1 VLTNEEIIQNK
12 VTVVNKTGL
21 ASAATLSLLES
32 AMRTE
37 SVQTPDIFHGSGT
50 GSMELLVEE
59 SGTTT
64 SLVLAYE
71 GNQHFDLEVTIRD
84 VTTRPVGLDQRKYFA
99 GHVQPS
105 RHITVGNVMEFG
117 VAETGIWINTPETN
131 HRLTPINDNGICYR
145 KQYKAHSVTPSV
157 AIKTTNVNFRALLN
171 KCKGDTFCIVSKD
184 NRIGIYNN
192 GVGEDQKITPLPS
205 SEKYNSAHMA
215 GVDHLVIF
223 NSLYRRKQS
232 CMGAINKLSLLGDVD
247 IVEYGIIE
255 GRVYVMIEGEDY
267 SARLTYHS
275 VSGLNTEVEIPAAR
289 TKKQPKRSATRA
301 ISEYLEISD
310 VSIEPLP
317 EVEPINF
324 TAEEHARLNV
334 WERAHEEWCVSRDQ
348 RYSNSRA
355 VWFSH
360 YSMMLIRRGE
370 APDEL
375 DVTIMS
381 KV

>member
-1 VLTNEEIIQNK
+1 MLTNEEIIQNK

-32 AMRTE
+32 AMRAE
-37 SVQTPDIFHGSGT
+37 SVQIPDTFYRSDT
-50 GSMELLVEE
+50 GSMELLVEK

-99 GHVQPS
+99 GHVRS
-105 RHITVGNVMEFG
+105 LMHISIGNVMEFG
-117 VAETGIWINTPETN
+117 VAETGIWINTPEVN
-131 HRLTPINDNGICYR
+131 HRLTPINDNSICYR
-145 KQYKAHSVTPSV
+145 KQYEAHSVTPSV

-192 GVGEDQKITPLPS
+192 GVGENQKITPLPS
-205 SEKYNSAHMA
+205 SDHVSDHMA
-215 GVDHLVIF
+215 GVNHLVIF

-232 CMGAINKLSLLGDVD
+232 CMGVINKLSLLGDVD

-255 GRVYVMIEGEDY
+255 GRVYVVIEGEDY

-275 VSGLNTEVEIPAAR
+275 MSGLNTEVEIPAAR

-324 TAEEHARLNV
+324 TDEEVARLLV
-334 WERAHEEWCVSRDQ
+334 WSSAHQEWVSSRRQ
-348 RYSNSRA
+348 PLSNSRA

-375 DVTIMS
+375 DITIMS

>member
-1 VLTNEEIIQNK
+1 VLTNEEIIQNQI
-12 VTVVNKTGL
+12 TVVNKLGP
-21 ASAATLSLLES
+21 ASSATLSLLQS
-32 AMRTE
+32 TMRIE
-37 SVQTPDIFHGSGT
+37 SVQVTDLWYRSET

-59 SGTTT
+59 SGATT
-64 SLVLAYE
+64 SLIVAYE
-71 GNQHFDLEVTIRD
+71 GNQHFDLEVTIND
-84 VTTRPVGLDQRKYFA
+84 VTTRPVRLGQRKYF
-99 GHVQPS
+99 GGQVSLS
-105 RHITVGNVMEFG
+105 RSIEVGETMEFG
-117 VAETGIWINTPETN
+117 LSEIGLWINTPGDSQRTTQ
-131 HRLTPINDNGICYR
+131 LTSGECYR
-145 KQYKAHSVTPSV
+145 KQYTARSVTPSV
-157 AIKTTNVNFRALLN
+157 AIKTTNVIFRALLN

-192 GVGEDQKITPLPS
+192 GVGDDQKITPITCS
-205 SEKYNSAHMA
+205 DEHSDHMA
-215 GVDHLVIF
+215 GVNHLVIF
-223 NSLYRRKQS
+223 NSLYRRKES
-232 CMGAINKLSLLGDVD
+232 CMGVINQLSRLGDVD

-275 VSGLNTEVEIPAAR
+275 MSGLNTEVEIPAVR
-289 TKKQPKRSATRA
+289 TKKQPKRRA
-301 ISEYLEISD
+301 VTQIPVERTIDIVAQE
-310 VSIEPLP
+310 EPTL
-317 EVEPINF
+317 EVEPIDF
-324 TAEEHARLNV
+324 TAEEIARLGV

-375 DVTIMS
+375 DITIMS

>member
-1 VLTNEEIIQNK
+1 MLTNEEIIQNK

-37 SVQTPDIFHGSGT
+37 SVQTPDTFHRSET

-99 GHVQPS
+99 GYVHLT
-105 RHITVGNVMEFG
+105 RDITVGNVMEFG
-117 VAETGIWINTPETN
+117 VSETGIWINTPNAN
-131 HRLTPINDNGICYR
+131 HRLTLPNDNSVCYR
-145 KQYKAHSVTPSV
+145 KQYEAPSVTPSV

-192 GVGEDQKITPLPS
+192 GVGDNEKISPLPS
-205 SEKYNSAHMA
+205 SDHVSDHMA

-301 ISEYLEISD
+301 ISEYLAISD

-317 EVEPINF
+317 EVEPIDF
-324 TAEEHARLNV
+324 TEEEVIRLRV
-334 WERAHEEWCVSRDQ
+334 WLSAHQEWVASRNQ
-348 RYSNSRA
+348 SLSNSRA

-360 YSMMLIRRGE
+360 YSMILIRRGE
-370 APDEL
+370 SPDEL
-375 DVTIMS
+375 DIAIMS